1 MLRNVK
7 GLGLKDVIKKGLDIC
22 ICRCRHHIKVP
33 PDLCMYVGMI
43 RFDGDSNI

>member
-1 MLRNVK
+1 MLVCVVYN
-7 GLGLKDVIKKGLDIC
+7 L
-22 ICRCRHHIKVP
+22 KVP